1 MTVKSFLMIPNRKI
15 PAVGKASYGRD
26 LFLHLYCPHSRSKG
40 YAARDEFMEWGGIA
54 LLVINNFTS

>member
-1 MTVKSFLMIPNRKI
+1 MNVTKQHFVERRVMSKQEL
-15 PAVGKASYGRD
+15 A
-26 LFLHLYCPHSRSKG
+26 HLYCPHSRSKG